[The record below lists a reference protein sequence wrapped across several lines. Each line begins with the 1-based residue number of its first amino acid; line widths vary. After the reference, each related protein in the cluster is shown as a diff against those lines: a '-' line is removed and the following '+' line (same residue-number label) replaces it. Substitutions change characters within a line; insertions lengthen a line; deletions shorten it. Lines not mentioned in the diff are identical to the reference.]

1 MTIEGFLI
9 QILKL
14 FCYYGGVSS
23 TESKAQVVVL
33 TLKGTSF
40 SEAVLS
46 VPADGVINNPLI
58 HCLLG
63 PKILLVMLHYLIWK
77 LQLI

>member
-46 VPADGVINNPLI
+46 VPADGVINFI